1 MEKVKDMTK
10 GSSTKLILN
19 FALPLILANLGQQ
32 LYMVIDAMI
41 VGRGVGVKALA
52 AVGATDWTY
61 WLILWVIQALTQ
73 GFSTCIAQYFGE
85 KNLKDLK
92 CSIAI
97 SVELCIGFG
106 ILLTILGVSMASPM
120 LKLLDTPQNIYQGAC
135 SYLITMFSG
144 TMIVMAFNMAA
155 SILRALGNGRTPMI
169 AMAIAAILN
178 ILLDL
183 LLVIVCNLGI
193 IGAAVATLIAQ
204 LVAFLYCFIALSKIS
219 MIRLKR
225 KDWKWKPVVVKK
237 LCNMGLP
244 LGLQHVMIAVGGMIL
259 QSTIN
264 EQGFLFVAGFT
275 ATNKV
280 YGLLE
285 SSAVALG
292 YAVTTYTAQNYGA
305 GLKKRICQGI
315 KSSVIIG
322 ILMSICISAFMIIFG
337 KHILSLFISA
347 SDYGAE
353 DALKIAYHLLFIM
366 SSLLSSLYLLHIFRN
381 LLQGMGNA
389 IAPMVSGLVEFFMR
403 VLIATI
409 FIKIAGQPIL
419 FFAETSA
426 WIGAALVSIIAAIWK
441 LKTYQTS

>member
-61 WLILWVIQALTQ
+61 WLVLWVIQALTQ

-106 ILLTILGVSMASPM
+106 ILLIILGVSMASPM

-225 KDWKWKPVVVKK
+225 KDWK
-237 LCNMGLP
+237 
-244 LGLQHVMIAVGGMIL
+244 
-259 QSTIN
+259 
-264 EQGFLFVAGFT
+264 
-275 ATNKV
+275 
-280 YGLLE
+280 
-285 SSAVALG
+285 
-292 YAVTTYTAQNYGA
+292 
-305 GLKKRICQGI
+305 
-315 KSSVIIG
+315 
-322 ILMSICISAFMIIFG
+322 
-337 KHILSLFISA
+337 
-347 SDYGAE
+347 
-353 DALKIAYHLLFIM
+353 
-366 SSLLSSLYLLHIFRN
+366 
-381 LLQGMGNA
+381 
-389 IAPMVSGLVEFFMR
+389 
-403 VLIATI
+403 
-409 FIKIAGQPIL
+409 
-419 FFAETSA
+419 
-426 WIGAALVSIIAAIWK
+426 
-441 LKTYQTS
+441 

>member
-61 WLILWVIQALTQ
+61 WLVLWVIQALTQ

-275 ATNKV
+275 ATN
-280 YGLLE
+280 
-285 SSAVALG
+285 AVI
-292 YAVTTYTAQNYGA
+292 TYTAQNYGA